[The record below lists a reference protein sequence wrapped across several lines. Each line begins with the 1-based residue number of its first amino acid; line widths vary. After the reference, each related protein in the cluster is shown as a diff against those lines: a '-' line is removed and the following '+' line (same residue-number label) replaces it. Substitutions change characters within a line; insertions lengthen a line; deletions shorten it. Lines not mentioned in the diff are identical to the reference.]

1 MQRSHTLQLAKFLGA
16 RLLTYV
22 LVVWISVTIVF
33 FVPRFVPGNPVESM
47 LARIMSTQQTMDPMA
62 VQSMREAMTE
72 LYGLEGT
79 LFSQYRGYLTR
90 VLISYDFGPSLA
102 NYPTPVTT
110 LIAKALPWSLGLLLT
125 SLAIAWTFGNLI
137 GLLAGYRNN
146 SRSSK
151 AIETVAMVLYP
162 IPYYILALLLVIV
175 FAYIWP
181 IFPFVFQVSGTP
193 GTWQWWKSVIY
204 SSILPVMS
212 IVLVNLGWWII
223 SMKAMAIDTKEEDFV
238 NYARYRGVSDK
249 KVMVGYVART
259 AVLPQI
265 TVLALSLGGVF
276 GGALITEI
284 LFGYPGVGSLI
295 MRAILSNDYNLILGT
310 VSLSIIAVATA
321 TLVLD
326 IVYPFI
332 DPRIR
337 HK

>member
-1 MQRSHTLQLAKFLGA
+1 MQFAKFLGA

-47 LARIMSTQQTMDPMA
+47 LARIMSTQQTMDPLA
-62 VQSMREAMTE
+62 VQSMRAALTE

-79 LFSQYRGYLTR
+79 LLSQYQGYLTR
-90 VLISYDFGPSLA
+90 VLISFDFGPSLA
-102 NYPTPVTT
+102 NYPTPVST
-110 LIAKALPWSLGLLLT
+110 LIAKALPWSLGLMLT
-125 SLAIAWTFGNLI
+125 SLAIAWTIGNLI

-146 SRSSK
+146 SWASK
-151 AIETVAMVLYP
+151 AIETIAMVLYP

-181 IFPFVFQVSGTP
+181 IFPFVFQVSGVQ
-193 GTWQWWKSVIY
+193 GSWQWWRSVIY
-204 SSILPVMS
+204 SSVLPVMS
-212 IVLVNLGWWII
+212 IVLVGLGWWII

-238 NYARYRGVSDK
+238 NYARYRGVSDR
-249 KVMVGYVART
+249 KVMIGYVART
-259 AVLPQI
+259 AVLPQV

-276 GGALITEI
+276 GGSLITEI
-284 LFGYPGVGSLI
+284 LFGYPGVGTLI

-310 VSLSIIAVATA
+310 VSLSIVAVATA

-337 HK
+337 YK